1 MRQQKSA
8 PIVGLPT
15 SPDQRTGFLLRLA
28 HQFTWREF
36 NDALRSVGIETR
48 HLGVLTAVAEHGM
61 LSQARCV
68 ELLGLDK
75 SVVVLIVD
83 DLERLGLAQ
92 RKPDS
97 HDRRAHAI
105 QVTNKGQKS
114 LKAAQAIAER
124 LGRSVFA
131 GLTQKDRTQLDELLS
146 RIIMNCQGV
155 RPEDRP

>member
-1 MRQQKSA
+1 MKQQDSA
-8 PIVGLPT
+8 PLVGLLA

-28 HQFTWREF
+28 HQFTWKEF
-36 NDALRSVGIETR
+36 NDALRPAGIEAR
-48 HLGVLTAVAEHGM
+48 HLGVLTAVADHGT

-92 RKPDS
+92 RKPDP

-105 QVTNKGQKS
+105 QVTKKGQES
-114 LKAAQAIAER
+114 LKAAKAIAER
-124 LGRSVFA
+124 LGRTVFA
-131 GLTQKDRTQLDELLS
+131 GLTQKERTELDELLS
-146 RIIMNCQGV
+146 RIIMNCQRAKLEA
-155 RPEDRP
+155 RP